1 MYLRLNVIYIFVC
14 LSDAHVLPYDVI
26 IMLWSR
32 EETNFYVH
40 LNLLSH
46 MFIILKEGQVKSSLR
61 IKVKRKVRMRD
72 KRKRKVTILE

>member
-1 MYLRLNVIYIFVC
+1 MLMFFHMIR
-14 LSDAHVLPYDVI
+14 SGI
-26 IMLWSR
+26 IMLWSS
-32 EETNFYVH
+32 EETNFCVH

-72 KRKRKVTILE
+72 NRKRTVK